1 MNVSPRPSHA
11 SPNAPSSAILR
22 TIDNERDAFKNRHGG
37 AWGQFEGVS
46 CGGSCGRAPC
56 PPKFHHHFEG
66 QPKLKYKRACPKP
79 VCNPCDLENWGYYQ
93 TCWRPWPC
101 PPNWSHCPVPP
112 PGVTEPCPPEG
123 APVRSPDML
132 PSATPGQQMPYVPS
146 NGTLTPR

>member
-1 MNVSPRPSHA
+1 MSRKWSGKLLA
-11 SPNAPSSAILR
+11 SGAALVLLLAS
-22 TIDNERDAFKNRHGG
+22 HGG

-93 TCWRPWPC
+93 TCWRPWPWA
-101 PPNWSHCPVPP
+101 PNWNHCPVVP
-112 PGVTEPCPPEG
+112 PG
-123 APVRSPDML
+123 AL
-132 PSATPGQQMPYVPS
+132 
-146 NGTLTPR
+146 